1 MELPY
6 EREAMRGNLMPDG
19 LRLHDQSAFQAL
31 RNLYE
36 RYKRGAITKEDA
48 SAEKRLI
55 IAQRNREESS
65 FEQSRKNIL
74 LHAKLWK
81 KIEAAGNRYGRERT
95 IENAD
100 AFYQAVYGCTLKE
113 PDDGGEHGEEKL

>member
-31 RNLYE
+31 RNLYD

-55 IAQRNREESS
+55 VAQRNREEAS
-65 FEQSRKNIL
+65 FEQNRRYTL

-81 KIEAAGNRYGRERT
+81 EIEAAGNRYGRERT

-100 AFYQAVYGCTLKE
+100 AFYQAVYGCGVKKE
-113 PDDGGEHGEEKL
+113 EENDGT